1 MYSCEV
7 RPVVR
12 DYWIPRAHLGIEWTV
27 EHMRGIATSA
37 ASDPDVARTAADIV
51 GSSSGAA
58 AARRIRRYLA
68 TNLRFQFDEPGIEQI
83 RTPELLL
90 AQIRCDGVAFGD
102 CDDVAVLGAALGL
115 AVGFRVSYVLI
126 AFHDTDP
133 FEHIYTELETDSGP
147 VELDTTRPAHL
158 PPELEIR
165 RTERREVVM
174 YAPTGLSGFW
184 SDLGDGLQQAT
195 FAEELPADEGNWWE
209 TGLEQVT
216 TAAGGWVAGQIPGST
231 DPYGPG
237 YVSPY
242 PESEKLAA
250 VKAGA
255 PPMSPLLGTLLI
267 GGLALA
273 GLRVARII

>member
-1 MYSCEV
+1 MYSCALE
-7 RPVVR
+7 PVGR
-12 DYWIPRAHLGIEWTV
+12 RYWIPPSHAGIDATV
-27 EHMRGIATSA
+27 RHMARIATRSA
-37 ASDPDVARTAADIV
+37 RSAEVREAAAEIV
-51 GSSSGAA
+51 GPSSGARA
-58 AARRIRRYLA
+58 ADRVRDFLA
-68 TNLRFQFDEPGIEQI
+68 ANIRFQFDPPGVELI

-90 AQIRCDGVAFGD
+90 AQIRCDGVAVGD
-102 CDDVAVLGAALGL
+102 CDDVAVLGAALGMARGL
-115 AVGFRVSYVLI
+115 RATYVLL

-133 FEHIYTELETDSGP
+133 YEHVYTELVTESGP

-174 YAPTGLSGFW
+174 YGPSGLGGFW
-184 SDLGDGLQQAT
+184 DDLGSGLQQA
-195 FAEELPADEGNWWE
+195 AEPEVVNGAAWWE
-209 TGLEQVT
+209 APLEQVA
-216 TAAGGWVAGQIPGST
+216 TAAGGWVTEQIPSST

-242 PESEKLAA
+242 ELEAEKTAA

-255 PPMSPLLGTLLI
+255 PAMSPLLNTLVI

-273 GLRVARII
+273 GLRLARVI

>member
-1 MYSCEV
+1 MYSCELA
-7 RPVVR
+7 PVVR
-12 DYWIPRAHLGIEWTV
+12 SYWIPSAHLGTEWTV
-27 EHMRGIATSA
+27 DHMREIATRA
-37 ASDPDVARTAADIV
+37 ARAPEVADAAAEIV
-51 GSSSGAA
+51 GPASGARA
-58 AARRIRRYLA
+58 AGRIRDYLES
-68 TNLRFQFDEPGIEQI
+68 NVRFEFDPPGVELI

-90 AQIRCDGVAFGD
+90 AQIRCHGEAFGD

-115 AVGFRVSYVLI
+115 AVGLRPSYVLL

-133 FEHIYTELETDSGP
+133 FEHVYTELATDSGP

-165 RTERREVVM
+165 RAERREVVM
-174 YAPTGLSGFW
+174 YGPSGGLSGFW
-184 SDLGDGLQQAT
+184 SDVGSGLQTTEQP
-195 FAEELPADEGNWWE
+195 EEGPSWWE
-209 TGLEQVT
+209 AVIESVGT
-216 TAAGGWVAGQIPGST
+216 AGGEWVVDQIPST

-237 YVSPY
+237 YVGPT
-242 PESEKLAA
+242 ELEAEKVAA

-255 PPMSPLLGTLLI
+255 PAMSPLLNTLVV